1 MEGEVNM
8 YTFKKWASFAVSFVS
23 EVVIFHKSSKWL
35 HTKLKCT
42 AFVFIIIKMLQFTQ
56 YMKKDFKN

>member
-1 MEGEVNM
+1 M

-42 AFVFIIIKMLQFTQ
+42 VFVFIIIKMLQFTQ
-56 YMKKDFKN
+56 YIKKDFKN